1 MALGPAGPLDHL
13 PGGLT
18 RRREFP
24 GRGRVRPPPRP
35 LLLPPRRSRRCQYR
49 PTATAQSLWEL
60 LSYDLRPLSATHRLH
75 LPIWMPVA
83 TLLYC
88 SSMIPSRVFH
98 MPIGSDNNRMSRRAT
113 PRGVTSPSAGRR
125 PCQLTFV
132 VLPFAQPTAFTAG
145 CGLARR
151 SVSSHGTTGSV
162 FWRQAMFVPHARSGS
177 AVTVIRCSP
186 REHTFGTG
194 ATMAC
199 GGLKKISASTTEDGV
214 SLAQILDDP
223 GPFKLPLFPARY
235 TTSAGAVRGSWCLQ
249 VHVASAFSRGGPT

>member
-13 PGGLT
+13 PGVLT
-18 RRREFP
+18 PRP
-24 GRGRVRPPPRP
+24 DSHGRGRTRPPPRP

-49 PTATAQSLWEL
+49 PTASAQSLWAL
-60 LSYDLRPLSATHRLH
+60 LSYDLRPLSATHHLH

-98 MPIGSDNNRMSRRAT
+98 MPIGSDNSRMSRRAT

-125 PCQLTFV
+125 PCQPTFV

-145 CGLARR
+145 CGLVRR
-151 SVSSHGTTGSV
+151 TVSSPGTTRSV
-162 FWRQAMFVPHARSGS
+162 FWHRTTLEPHARSGS
-177 AVTVIRCSP
+177 DATATRCSP
-186 REHTFGTG
+186 GEPTFGTR

-199 GGLKKISASTTEDGV
+199 GGLKNKSVRVRRRMGYPSPKFWTIRGRSS
-214 SLAQILDDP
+214 SL
-223 GPFKLPLFPARY
+223 
-235 TTSAGAVRGSWCLQ
+235 
-249 VHVASAFSRGGPT
+249 FSRRATRPPRGPCEVLGACRFT